1 MMETSLPAPM
11 DDEIDLAD
19 VFAALRR
26 RWRWPVAGLLA
37 GCLFGGVVVSVTPQR
52 AKLQFILNLNQG
64 PQRRTPAVVD
74 PSPGMNAFSVPQN
87 QAPLVSP
94 SETKFELESLN
105 RVIEMQPFSNRLD
118 FESYKSGKVS
128 DDNIVIAS
136 LDVSR
141 AQVDWGR
148 RFLQVL
154 SRRYQQKIDAI
165 ISSSSSSVEPGR
177 PGWLS
182 LGEQPF
188 LLPVKIGSTLTLAGL
203 AGLVFGCAG
212 ALLADRRSNR
222 VYSIRKLLMFL
233 GYPVWAKVPAPPWSQ
248 SGVDAQFTQLM
259 GVLDPSLRWRV
270 LSIGVEHPCVQPL
283 VQALRR
289 QSSALMLEQQSPLL
303 RHALQADPDGK
314 ALGILVV
321 VERGFNSEAALLE
334 ARRVLNQMALVQQ
347 VGLVVVG
354 ECLPAEVQV

>member
-11 DDEIDLAD
+11 DDEIDLAE

-52 AKLQFILNLNQG
+52 TKLQLILNLNQG
-64 PQRRTPAVVD
+64 PQRRTPVVVD
-74 PSPGMNAFSVPQN
+74 PSSGMDALLVPQN
-87 QAPLVSP
+87 QALLVLP

-105 RVIEMQPFSNRLD
+105 RVIELQPFSSQLD
-118 FESYKSGKVS
+118 VESYKSGKVS

-136 LDVSR
+136 LDVSQT
-141 AQVDWGR
+141 QVDGGR
-148 RFLQVL
+148 RFLQAL
-154 SRRYQQKIDAI
+154 YKRYQQKIDAI
-165 ISSSSSSVEPGR
+165 ISSSSSIVPGR

-188 LLPVKIGSTLTLAGL
+188 LQPAKSGPTLTLAGL

-212 ALLADRRSNR
+212 ALLADRRANW
-222 VYSIRKLLMFL
+222 VYSLQKLLIFL
-233 GYPVWAKVPAPPWSQ
+233 GYPVWAKVPAPPWIQ

-270 LSIGVEHPCVQPL
+270 LSIGVEHPAVQPL
-283 VQALRR
+283 VDALRG
-289 QSSALMLEQQSPLL
+289 QSSSLMLEQQPPLL
-303 RHALQADPDGK
+303 RHALQAATDGMG
-314 ALGILVV
+314 LGILVV

-334 ARRVLNQMALVQQ
+334 ARRVLNQIAAVQQ
-347 VGLVVVG
+347 VGVVVVG
-354 ECLPAEVQV
+354 ETLPAEVQV